1 MKVLPCGLL
10 TSKQSFTG
18 YILCILH
25 CCIDVIITILNN
37 SWLCTVIRLEE
48 SPGKS
53 VLDQR
58 MEVNTERAWSYEYLP
73 ATLVVLLFLFS
84 IVFWL
89 IRRVSH
95 YILTIIL
102 RFVLLWKSLKFM
114 PRKVIIFQRSY
125 NFLLAVLKS
134 HENGVD

>member
-10 TSKQSFTG
+10 TSEQSFTG

-25 CCIDVIITILNN
+25 CCKDVIITILNN